1 MGNGVSELTAGDL
14 GISVLG
20 LRQVIRFS
28 SQELTLCVALS
39 LWTQCEKTL
48 VSEYLLR
55 ERVCVLP
62 QYSYSPVT

>member
-20 LRQVIRFS
+20 LGQIIRFS

-48 VSEYLLR
+48 LFQNT
-55 ERVCVLP
+55 C
-62 QYSYSPVT
+62 